1 MSAGSQINEDLQD
14 LVPEISPKKEIGYH
28 GRAAKAVSKIQ
39 ELSHTQTKKYTNLV
53 RISQKLNEKKDI
65 GCGIAELE
73 IDSRLG
79 SAHMS
84 MDKESNFSNFAT
96 IPIKM
101 NNSPVFT

>member
-1 MSAGSQINEDLQD
+1 M
-14 LVPEISPKKEIGYH
+14 
-28 GRAAKAVSKIQ
+28 
-39 ELSHTQTKKYTNLV
+39 

-65 GCGIAELE
+65 GCGIAEHE
-73 IDSRLG
+73 VESRLG

-101 NNSPVFT
+101 NNSPVFTKQIKVDSPPKSRITNIRQKIYKNTLKL